1 MAQARAMLFARVVLL
16 LAKISA
22 IKCLLKANGGG
33 RLSYGCISGQ
43 SILHVATPSARGSTA
58 WWQKLSCAGQPVG
71 TQTAIFGLSLV
82 IPVPSRGP
90 PLRLAA
96 REEGRGARVRAAL
109 RAMPL
114 AARGSQLPATGSSR
128 PYGRWE
134 RRGMR
139 PASSQQPP
147 PSQQPA
153 ASSQGQQPAASS
165 RSNTSP
171 LGRAW
176 TPRCLEPLQESFVI
190 GVNATSHATRWSI
203 DNNASLHPGRKGV
216 SASWTTRTASES
228 WFESPKGGRPDMET
242 HTSCMILTTDW
253 WTLSWK

>member
-1 MAQARAMLFARVVLL
+1 MLFARVVLI

-134 RRGMR
+134 MGDEGDE
-139 PASSQQPP
+139 ASQQPAATA
-147 PSQQPA
+147 QPA
-153 ASSQGQQPAASS
+153 ASSQQPGPAASS
-165 RSNTSP
+165 
-171 LGRAW
+171 
-176 TPRCLEPLQESFVI
+176 
-190 GVNATSHATRWSI
+190 
-203 DNNASLHPGRKGV
+203 
-216 SASWTTRTASES
+216 
-228 WFESPKGGRPDMET
+228 
-242 HTSCMILTTDW
+242 
-253 WTLSWK
+253 